1 MQEVQSK
8 NPQAFQMINQ
18 AMSSGANPQNLMK
31 QAIDNATPQQMQGIM
46 EQAKQLGVPDQI
58 LQQIQNIK

>member
-31 QAIDNATPQQMQGIM
+31 QAIGNATPQQMQGIM